1 MHVANELLSSG
12 SQPSVDAIA
21 RAAGVSR
28 TTFYRSFRS
37 RAELFAEL
45 KREPEP
51 NTRRRII
58 DAAYEL
64 LQRKTLA
71 ELSMDELAVVARISR
86 ANLYRIFPGKA
97 ALFQALLLAYSPFEP
112 VMALIQR
119 MGDRPPDE
127 FIPQLVL
134 TAYRSVSGRQGI
146 ARTLLLEVTSMTP
159 ETQQP
164 FEQTGLRAFAA
175 IAGYLQ
181 TQMEAGELCRM
192 HPILAVQSLVGSV
205 MMHLLSAPVLGQSIA
220 RIPSGDEAVLEL
232 AQLWLRGMRPGAA
245 SR

>member
-1 MHVANELLSSG
+1 MDVADEMLSSG

-21 RAAGVSR
+21 RAAGISR

-51 NTRRRII
+51 DTRRRIL

-64 LQRKTLA
+64 LQRQTLA
-71 ELSMDELAVVARISR
+71 QLSMDELAVAARISR
-86 ANLYRIFPGKA
+86 ANLYRLFPGKP
-97 ALFQALLLAYSPFEP
+97 ALFRALLIAYSPFEP

-119 MGDRPPDE
+119 SGGLPPEE

-134 TAYRSVSGRQGI
+134 TAYHAVAGREGI

-159 ETQQP
+159 ETQEP
-164 FEQTGLRAFAA
+164 FAQTGLRAFAA
-175 IAGYLQ
+175 IAAYLQ
-181 TQMEAGELCRM
+181 AQMRTGRLRTM
-192 HPILAVQSLVGSV
+192 HPLLALQSLVGSV
-205 MMHLLSAPVLGQSIA
+205 MLHVLSTPVLGESIA
-220 RIPSGDEAVLEL
+220 GIPAGDEAVLQL
-232 AQLWLRGMRPGAA
+232 AQLWLRGMGPEG
-245 SR
+245 

>member
-1 MHVANELLSSG
+1 MTVASQMLSSG
-12 SQPSVDAIA
+12 LQPSVDAIA

-28 TTFYRSFRS
+28 TTFYRTFRS
-37 RAELFAEL
+37 RAQLFAEL

-51 NTRRRII
+51 DTRRRIL
-58 DAAYEL
+58 DAAAQL

-71 ELSMDELAVVARISR
+71 ELSMDELAVAARISR
-86 ANLYRIFPGKA
+86 ANLYRLFPGKP

-112 VMALIQR
+112 VMALLER
-119 MGDRPPDE
+119 MGDRPPEE

-134 TAYRSVSGRQGI
+134 TAYRAVAGRQGI

-164 FEQTGLRAFAA
+164 FAQTGLRAFAA
-175 IAGYLQ
+175 IAFYLQ
-181 TQMEAGELCRM
+181 TQMEAGRLRPM

-205 MMHLLSAPVLGQSIA
+205 MLHLLSAPVLGQSIA
-220 RIPSGDEAVLEL
+220 RIPSGEEAVLQL
-232 AQLWLRGMRPGAA
+232 AQLWLRGMRPELKP
-245 SR
+245 